1 MHAATKQQF
10 ADLLAQHDR
19 ELLRAQA
26 PRAEA
31 TMETERFDRE
41 FDEVRK
47 HVIEPVMQEVHEMLH
62 EHGMQSAIHV
72 EHRHAESDGTHC
84 PTRISFEF
92 QVLTDAEVR
101 GFPLT
106 TPTLTFSAEPE
117 IGKVVVTENSVL
129 PFIGG
134 HVGVV
139 EQCQLHGIN
148 ASLVERHLLE
158 LARKVLRGTG
168 VS

>member
-1 MHAATKQQF
+1 MHAATRQQF
-10 ADLLAQHDR
+10 SDLLAQHDR
-19 ELLRAQA
+19 EMLRAQA
-26 PRAEA
+26 LHADA
-31 TMETERFDRE
+31 AVETERFDRE
-41 FDEVRK
+41 FDDVRK
-47 HVIEPVMQEVHEMLH
+47 HVIEPVMQEVRDMLH
-62 EHGMQSAIHV
+62 EHGLQSAIHV
-72 EHRHAESDGTHC
+72 DHRHAEDGTQC

-106 TPTLTFSAEPE
+106 MPTLTFSAEPE

-129 PFIGG
+129 PFVGG

-139 EQCQLHGIN
+139 DQCQLHGIT
-148 ASLVERHLLE
+148 AGLVERHLLE